1 MQVFVKKENIMNLNG
16 KTILAICG
24 AVLSVLMVSTA
35 QLTDLFGPGITKSII
50 SIAGLTNMIL
60 NSITVALS
68 TQGSLV
74 KEVAAMPGVE
84 RIQVNTQANQT
95 LAQVATDPQQPKI
108 GTNPED
114 RAQIMDIATGA
125 SA

>member
-1 MQVFVKKENIMNLNG
+1 MNLNG

-50 SIAGLTNMIL
+50 SVAGLTNMIL

-95 LAQVATDPQQPKI
+95 LAQVATDPQQPKV
-108 GTNPED
+108 GTNSED
-114 RAQIMDIATGA
+114 RAQVIDIATGA

>member
-1 MQVFVKKENIMNLNG
+1 MNLNG

-35 QLTDLFGPGITKSII
+35 QLTDLFGPGVTKSII
-50 SIAGLTNMIL
+50 SVAGLTNMIL

-74 KEVAAMPGVE
+74 KEVSAIKGVE
-84 RIQVNTQANQT
+84 PIRINADASQS
-95 LAQVATDPQQPKI
+95 LAALAFDPNQPKI
-108 GTNPED
+108 GAKPED
-114 RAQIMDIATGA
+114 RAQVNDIAIGA
-125 SA
+125 TS

>member
-1 MQVFVKKENIMNLNG
+1 LLKGNIMNLNG

-24 AVLSVLMVSTA
+24 AILSVLMVSTA

-50 SIAGLTNMIL
+50 SVAGLTNMIL

-95 LAQVATDPQQPKI
+95 LAQVATDPQQPKV
-108 GTNPED
+108 GTNQED
-114 RAQIMDIATGA
+114 RAQVIDIATGA
-125 SA
+125 SP